1 MMNPDEGALHRMV
14 PFAEDEEMLAL
25 EDAAQRFGVDVRTV
39 VDWCHKANLP
49 AMRID
54 GSWRVRRTALELFLE
69 GLQRPN
75 TLVGQLYAFLQV
87 PDNLLAITQT
97 TDLSNHL
104 DAAFFKVGE
113 ARGGFLVK
121 YHSEGPGRPSL
132 DELRAELKRRELE
145 VARLEEDG
153 RLLMRPLNDPTSGR
167 VDELEQLLEEHAEE
181 GRPVWVDYNW
191 DESVDVEA
199 ALKHQEEI
207 SEFVQDK
214 PLVVKTSVLEAS
226 VEEWPGTLVLR
237 AQVVHSGSVWLTES
251 GLSLNRVESPSL

>member
-1 MMNPDEGALHRMV
+1 MAPSAG
-14 PFAEDEEMLAL
+14 DEEMLTL
-25 EDAAQRFGVDVRTV
+25 EDVADRFGVDVRTV
-39 VDWCHKANLP
+39 VVWCHKGNLP
-49 AMRID
+49 AMRIG
-54 GSWRVRRTALELFLE
+54 GSWRVRRSALELFLE

-75 TLVGQLYAFLQV
+75 TLVGQLYAFVRV
-87 PDNLLAITQT
+87 PDNLLAVTQT

-121 YHSEGPGRPSL
+121 YHSEGSGRPSL
-132 DELRAELKRRELE
+132 DELRTELESTELE
-145 VARLEEDG
+145 VARLEKDG
-153 RLLMRPLNDPTSGR
+153 RMLMRPLKDPTGGR
-167 VDELEQLLEEHAEE
+167 VDELRQLLEEHAEE
-181 GRPVWVDYNW
+181 GRTVWVDYNW

-237 AQVVHSGSVWLTES
+237 AQVVHSGSMWLTES
-251 GLSLNRVESPSL
+251 GLSLSRVESPSL

>member
-1 MMNPDEGALHRMV
+1 MS
-14 PFAEDEEMLAL
+14 PFAEDEEMLTL
-25 EDAAQRFGVDVRTV
+25 EDAAERFGVDVRTV
-39 VDWCHKANLP
+39 VDWCHKGNLP
-49 AMRID
+49 AMRIG

-69 GLQRPN
+69 GHERPN
-75 TLVGQLYAFLQV
+75 TLVGQLYAFLRV

-145 VARLEEDG
+145 VARLEKDG
-153 RLLMRPLNDPTSGR
+153 RLLMRPLDDSTHGR
-167 VDELEQLLEEHAEE
+167 VDVLERLLEKRAED
-181 GRPVWVDYNW
+181 GRSVWVDFNW

-226 VEEWPGTLVLR
+226 LEEWPGTVALR

-251 GLSLNRVESPSL
+251 GLSLNRVESPSV

>member
-1 MMNPDEGALHRMV
+1 MS
-14 PFAEDEEMLAL
+14 PFAEDEEMLTL
-25 EDAAQRFGVDVRTV
+25 EDAAERFGVDVRTV
-39 VDWCHKANLP
+39 VDWCHKGDLP
-49 AMRID
+49 AMRIG

-69 GLQRPN
+69 GLERPN
-75 TLVGQLYAFLQV
+75 TLVGQLYAFLRV

-97 TDLSNHL
+97 TDLSNHI
-104 DAAFFKVGE
+104 DAAFFKAGE

-132 DELRAELKRRELE
+132 DELRTELKRRKLE
-145 VARLEEDG
+145 VARLEKDG
-153 RLLMRPLNDPTSGR
+153 RLLMRTLDDSTRGR
-167 VDELEQLLEEHAEE
+167 VDELERLLEKRAED
-181 GRPVWVDYNW
+181 GRSVWVDYNW

-199 ALKHQEEI
+199 ALKHQAEI
-207 SEFVQDK
+207 SEFVQGK

-226 VEEWPGTLVLR
+226 VEEWPGTVALR

>member
-1 MMNPDEGALHRMV
+1 MNPNEGVLHRMV
-14 PFAEDEEMLAL
+14 PFADDKEMLTL
-25 EDAAQRFGVDVRTV
+25 EEAADRFGVEVHTV
-39 VDWCHKANLP
+39 FDWCHKGHLP
-49 AMRID
+49 AKRIG

-69 GLQRPN
+69 GLERPT
-75 TLVGQLYAFLQV
+75 TLVGQLYAFLRVV

-104 DAAFFKVGE
+104 DAAFFKAGE

-121 YHSEGPGRPSL
+121 YHSEGSGRPSL
-132 DELRAELKRRELE
+132 DELRAELERRELE

-153 RLLMRPLNDPTSGR
+153 RLLMRSLNDPTGGR
-167 VDELEQLLEEHAEE
+167 VDELEQLLEERAEE
-181 GRPVWVDYNW
+181 GRTVWVDYDW
-191 DESVDVEA
+191 DESVDIEA

-226 VEEWPGTLVLR
+226 LEKWPGTLVLR
-237 AQVVHSGSVWLTES
+237 AQAVHSGSMWLTEN
-251 GLSLNRVESPSL
+251 GLALSRVESPSL

>member
-1 MMNPDEGALHRMV
+1 MS
-14 PFAEDEEMLAL
+14 PFAEDEEMVPL

-39 VDWCHKANLP
+39 IDWCHKGNLP
-49 AMRID
+49 AMRIS

-69 GLQRPN
+69 THERPN
-75 TLVGQLYAFLQV
+75 TLVGQLYAFLRV
-87 PDNLLAITQT
+87 PDNLLAVTQT

-104 DAAFFKVGE
+104 DAAFFKAGE

-132 DELRAELKRRELE
+132 DELRAELERRELK
-145 VARLEEDG
+145 VARLEG
-153 RLLMRPLNDPTSGR
+153 LLMRPLNDPTSGR
-167 VDELEQLLEEHAEE
+167 VDELEQLLEERTEE
-181 GRPVWVDYNW
+181 GRTVWVDFNW
-191 DESVDVEA
+191 DESVDVDA

-226 VEEWPGTLVLR
+226 LEEWPGTLVLR
-237 AQVVHSGSVWLTES
+237 AQVVHSGSMWLTES
-251 GLSLNRVESPSL
+251 GLSLSRVESPLL